1 MMICF
6 DWLFPESARSLALK
20 GAQLIAHPANLV
32 LPYCPDALVTRC
44 LENHVFTAT
53 ADRVG
58 SEQRGGVSLSFIGS
72 SEIVDQNGN
81 VLLRL
86 SQTEEQI
93 ASADIDLSQA
103 SNKRINERNDVLAD
117 RRPDQYTA

>member
-53 ADRVG
+53 AGRVG
-58 SEQRGGVSLSFIGS
+58 SEQRGGVSLRFIGS

-86 SQTEEQI
+86 SQTEQQI
-93 ASADIDLSQA
+93 ASADIDLFQA